1 MAEGIAYQNKD
12 IISKV
17 LIRNLK
23 DKSFKVWGLDLPKI
37 KEVFPAD
44 LPAVTAQ
51 ELRADNVYILD
62 DYSILIIDYESVVK
76 SKSFIKYLGYILTIL
91 KTYIGKVHRIIVAVV
106 YTGDIKTAPSV
117 LDLGSLTL
125 QIEQVFLSKFDT
137 NEMYAELKRKVDNNE
152 RLSDEDVMKF
162 IIMPLTEPIADKKQE
177 LIEKTVD
184 LAKRLT
190 DEEQQV
196 FIISGILV
204 ATDKFIDKDYA
215 NKIKEWIKMTKV
227 ARLFEEE
234 KVEAVNKAVK
244 EALNNN
250 NYSIAKNLLLRG
262 VDFITVM
269 ECTKLT
275 KSEILEIQQKLEL
288 SV

>member
-1 MAEGIAYQNKD
+1 MSDGITYHNKD
-12 IISKV
+12 VISKI
-17 LIRNLK
+17 LSKNFK

-37 KEVFPAD
+37 KEVLQTN
-44 LPAVTAQ
+44 LPEITAR
-51 ELRADNVYILD
+51 ELRLDNVYILED
-62 DYSILIIDYESVVK
+62 NCILIIDYESTVK
-76 SKSFIKYLGYILTIL
+76 KEDFLKYLRYVLLILEAL
-91 KTYIGKVHRIIVAVV
+91 FAEKNIIYDNVIIAVI
-106 YTGDIKTAPSV
+106 YTGDIKKAQSRFKV
-117 LDLGSLTL
+117 GCLTL
-125 QIEQVFLSKFDT
+125 DIRQVFLSKFDT
-137 NEMYAELKRKVDNNE
+137 DEMYAELKRKVDNNE
-152 RLSDEDVMKF
+152 RLTDEDVMRF
-162 IIMPLTEPIADKKQE
+162 IIMPLTEPAAKRKQE

-190 DEEQQV
+190 DEEQQL
-196 FIISGILV
+196 FIISGVLV

-234 KVEAVNKAVK
+234 KIEAVNNMK
-244 EALNNN
+244 
-250 NYSIAKNLLLRG
+250 YSIAKNLLIKG

-275 KSEILEIQQKLEL
+275 KSEILEIQQELKL